1 MSDGAA
7 RTLLTTVLAS
17 AVTAAA
23 VAFVMSRPADDT
35 TPPARTD
42 AAPVLPPAAAARPDS
57 AELAALRDEVAR
69 LRSRLAALEAGRGIE
84 ERAPADGY
92 VTRSQLD
99 AALAARPGAGAPAT
113 APLAAGAIVTPEFQQ
128 QVAAALKAIDAEQ
141 IAKKQAALANQLEER
156 VAALTKSLGLSAHQG
171 AELRAIL
178 TARDEDDR
186 ALLALWKEGADPAVV
201 GERKVAM
208 AQRFDG
214 ELARVLSPVQLATYR
229 DLETGGK
236 KNAAPAKK

>member
-7 RTLLTTVLAS
+7 RTLVTTVLAS
-17 AVTAAA
+17 AVTACV
-23 VAFVMSRPADDT
+23 VALSVARPADDT
-35 TPPARTD
+35 TPPARTE
-42 AAPVLPPAAAARPDS
+42 AAPAAAPATAPRPDHGD
-57 AELAALRDEVAR
+57 LAALRDEIAA
-69 LRSRLAALEAGRGIE
+69 LRSRLAALEAVHGTG

-99 AALAARPGAGAPAT
+99 AALAARP
-113 APLAAGAIVTPEFQQ
+113 AAGPAATTAAAPGGTVTPEFQQ

-141 IAKKQAALANQLEER
+141 IAKKQAVLASQLEER
-156 VAALTKSLGLSAHQG
+156 VAALTKTLRLSAHQS

-186 ALLALWKEGADPAVV
+186 ALLGMWKEGADPALV

-214 ELARVLSPVQLATYR
+214 ELARVLSPAQLATYR

-236 KNAAPAKK
+236 KNAAPTKK